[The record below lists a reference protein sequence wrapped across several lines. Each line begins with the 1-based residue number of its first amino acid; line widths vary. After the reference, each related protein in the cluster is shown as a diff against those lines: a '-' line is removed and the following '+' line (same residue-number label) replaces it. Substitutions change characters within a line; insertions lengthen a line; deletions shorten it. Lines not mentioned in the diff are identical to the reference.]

1 MVHKSENYKEDEE
14 LIESARGRKLRKK
27 ARPRPRGY
35 ALRKKKK
42 LEIER
47 SRENEVE
54 LAEGKIA
61 RHLAGFPDLNSA
73 EGRIQAKRYLSWAV
87 DSLFEEGPVIRDED
101 LEFKTAVASVKA
113 GGQQRQKT
121 RSSVRVTH
129 LPTLISARNEEERNF
144 EQNKKRVHE
153 NLLDRLSEHFSLLQT
168 LSKNSPNK
176 FSLSE
181 IEKRGIDLLEE
192 LK

>member
-1 MVHKSENYKEDEE
+1 VSKLCPLSS
-14 LIESARGRKLRKK
+14 LRRKPQPRRCLSRHAYAGHLR
-27 ARPRPRGY
+27 
-35 ALRKKKK
+35 
-42 LEIER
+42 
-47 SRENEVE
+47 V
-54 LAEGKIA
+54 
-61 RHLAGFPDLNSA
+61 AGFPDLNSE
-73 EGRIQAKRYLSWAV
+73 EGRIQAKKYLSWAV

-101 LEFKTAVASVKA
+101 LEFKSAVASVKA

-129 LPTLISARNEEERNF
+129 FPTLISVRNEEERNF
-144 EQNKKRVHE
+144 EQNKKRAYE
-153 NLLDRLSEHFSLLQT
+153 NLLDRLSEHLSLWQT

-181 IEKRGIDLLEE
+181 IEKRGIDLLGE